1 MDSEA
6 SYMALPLCD
15 PRSFLTAPGL
25 GFPICERWVISRV
38 PTAWG
43 CYEKQVSSEMAP
55 VTQTVLGGV
64 LAPIVQLG
72 GDAWKERS
80 ASQFTRLCAEVA
92 GMAYKEG

>member
-6 SYMALPLCD
+6 SSTALPLCD
-15 PRSFLTAPGL
+15 PKKLPNCTSL

-55 VTQTVLGGV
+55 VTQTVLGCV
-64 LAPIVQLG
+64 LVPTVQLG
-72 GDAWKERS
+72 GDAWKERN
-80 ASQFTRLCAEVA
+80 ASQYTGLCAEVA
-92 GMAYKEG
+92 GMAY